1 MKRYCYIK
9 YFNVLLFFFLLFL
22 VCSCKKK
29 EVSENPVESTE
40 EKETLRPLKEKV
52 LLILGEAYYQKPNI
66 LECLSKEYSESS
78 IKQNVVLLPYDL
90 LMVKKD
96 FLRLKVIEEKIDE
109 VKPSVIISL
118 GLPERA
124 GRYLLRAI
132 NEYKEMVVITAFAME
147 EIAKLEAA
155 SDIVLDF
162 KLPDELLN
170 PENDFYISDSEL
182 SLVLLASFLSSE
194 NIRQHGK
201 NSSVLPIEDA
211 KEAFKKAGELLS
223 EHMGQ
228 NEYTLKPYVDAD
240 IGMASYNYIMIH
252 KNVIE
257 NEASH

>member
-1 MKRYCYIK
+1 MKKFFYI
-9 YFNVLLFFFLLFL
+9 NISVLLSISLVLL
-22 VCSCKKK
+22 CSCKKQEVK
-29 EVSENPVESTE
+29 ETIE
-40 EKETLRPLKEKV
+40 ETPEKVETLRPLNEKV

-66 LECLSKEYSESS
+66 LECLNKEYNEAS

-90 LMVKKD
+90 LMVKED
-96 FLRLKVIEEKIDE
+96 FLRLKVIEEKINE

-194 NIRQHGK
+194 NIKQHGK
-201 NSSVLPIEDA
+201 NSNVLPIEDA

-228 NEYTLKPYVDAD
+228 NEYILKPYIDTD

-252 KNVIE
+252 KHAIE
-257 NEASH
+257 NKALH